1 MRFIKGLC
9 FSLIAIVVI
18 GAVALYFANQKYL
31 PLTDDFIR
39 AGGSVTELTDGKI
52 SYQWHGPAN
61 GEVIILAHGFSA
73 PKFVWQNT
81 IPDLTSA
88 GYRVLSYDHFG
99 RGHSSRPRVDY
110 DRDFY
115 VRELREL
122 LDSQSITEPVNLIG
136 YSMGGANVISFS
148 AAHPERVKQLV
159 LLAPAGFV
167 PEYSGLSKLLTIA
180 AIGESVLTLAGPSK
194 LIKDLERIQ
203 EKGIVSA
210 NTISNYKTQFYL
222 QGSTF
227 ALTST
232 LQNYPMYNLRNDYT
246 KVGNTSIPVTAIW
259 GDKDHVA
266 PYSSAQIM
274 LQTTPQMI
282 LKTIPN
288 ADHYHTIDRASEVN
302 AFILEALR
310 TES

>member
-1 MRFIKGLC
+1 MSFIKGLC
-9 FSLIAIVVI
+9 CTVIAIVVI
-18 GAVALYFANQKYL
+18 GAVTLYSVNTKYL
-31 PLTDDFIR
+31 PLTDDFIQ
-39 AGGSVTELTDGKI
+39 AGGLVADLTDGKI
-52 SYQWHGPAN
+52 SYQWHGPID
-61 GEVIILAHGFSA
+61 GEKVVLVHGFST

-81 IPDLTSA
+81 IPDLTRA

-110 DRDFY
+110 NRNFY
-115 VRELREL
+115 VRELSEL
-122 LDSQSITEPVNLIG
+122 LDSQSITEPVNLVG

-167 PEYSGLSKLLTIA
+167 PQYSGLSKLLTIP
-180 AIGESVLTLAGPSK
+180 ILGESLLSLAGPHE
-194 LIKDLERIQ
+194 LIKDLEKIQ
-203 EKGIVSA
+203 AEGIVTA
-210 NTISNYKTQFYL
+210 NTVSDFKTQFYL

-232 LQNYPMYNLRNDYT
+232 MQHYPMYNLRSDYT
-246 KVGNTSIPVTAIW
+246 KVGESSIPVTAIW
-259 GDKDHVA
+259 GDQDDVA

-274 LQTTPQMI
+274 QQTTPQMI

-288 ADHYHTIDRASEVN
+288 AGHSHTVDRAREVN
-302 AFILEALR
+302 AFIIETLR